1 MKKTTFFK
9 CIIVFVVLYI
19 CGYFVYLY
27 SVHQKLKKLEF
38 GKFCDVMEF
47 FCEINQQADQQ
58 IWCEYRCSEEWLY
71 KMFVRSMVYGSSLF
85 YTILAFISLG
95 LMIWPLTDD

>member
-1 MKKTTFFK
+1 MTIIAQILILLLMFSALIFTT
-9 CIIVFVVLYI
+9 
-19 CGYFVYLY
+19 
-27 SVHQKLKKLEF
+27 SVNEELQKLE
-38 GKFCDVMEF
+38 CTVWEF